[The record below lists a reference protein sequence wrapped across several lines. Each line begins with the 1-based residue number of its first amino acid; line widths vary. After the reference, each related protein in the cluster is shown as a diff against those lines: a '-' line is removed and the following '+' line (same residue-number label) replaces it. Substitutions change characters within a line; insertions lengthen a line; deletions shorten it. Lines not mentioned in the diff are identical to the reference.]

1 MSTQIFSGAISNMN
15 KPDLIRIAN
24 ALGFDSSGTVKELR
38 PRLKTHLEQE
48 QNTLIKDARFQGL
61 YQYRGSATASKN
73 GQKARKNSADKAV
86 EDMVQ
91 EQVFENPTP

>member
-15 KPDLIRIAN
+15 KPDLVKIAN
-24 ALGFDSSGTVKELR
+24 ALGIDPSGTVKQLR
-38 PRLKTHLEQE
+38 PRLKTHLAQA

-61 YQYRGSATASKN
+61 YQYRGSVTASKN
-73 GQKARKNSADKAV
+73 GQTARKNSADKAA
-86 EDMVQ
+86 EDTVQ